1 MADAGAES
9 FDDFWQTYL
18 RYHAQE
24 GTRLLH
30 AAGTGIGA
38 AALVLGLL
46 TINPVIVLA
55 GTALGYLCAWTGHF
69 LIEKNRPAMVSHPAW
84 AFQCDIRMFRLWL
97 TGSSG
102 RARAGGAARPGA
114 RASRRALN
122 DRCRNLASANSAC
135 RSRRQLSPRRISWW

>member
-1 MADAGAES
+1 LADDGAES
-9 FDDFWQTYL
+9 FDDFWKTYL

-38 AALVLGLL
+38 TALLLGLL

-69 LIEKNRPAMVSHPAW
+69 VIERNRPAMVSHPAW

-97 TGSSG
+97 TGQLG
-102 RARAGGAARPGA
+102 AELARAGVR
-114 RASRRALN
+114 
-122 DRCRNLASANSAC
+122 
-135 RSRRQLSPRRISWW
+135 

>member
-1 MADAGAES
+1 LTRREAATYAAGQRTQEDGQLADAGAES

-38 AALVLGLL
+38 AALLLGLL

-97 TGSSG
+97 TGQLG
-102 RARAGGAARPGA
+102 PELARAGVA
-114 RASRRALN
+114 
-122 DRCRNLASANSAC
+122 
-135 RSRRQLSPRRISWW
+135 

>member
-9 FDDFWQTYL
+9 FDDFWKIYL

-38 AALVLGLL
+38 AALLLGLL
-46 TINPVIVLA
+46 TINPVSMLA

-97 TGSSG
+97 TGQLG
-102 RARAGGAARPGA
+102 PELARAGVR
-114 RASRRALN
+114 
-122 DRCRNLASANSAC
+122 
-135 RSRRQLSPRRISWW
+135 

>member
-1 MADAGAES
+1 MTETAEES
-9 FDDFWQTYL
+9 FDDFWRTYL

-30 AAGTGIGA
+30 VVGTGIGA
-38 AALVLGLL
+38 TALVLGLL

-55 GTALGYLCAWTGHF
+55 GTALGYLCAWSGHF

-97 TGSSG
+97 TGQLTPELK
-102 RARAGGAARPGA
+102 RAGVA
-114 RASRRALN
+114 
-122 DRCRNLASANSAC
+122 
-135 RSRRQLSPRRISWW
+135 